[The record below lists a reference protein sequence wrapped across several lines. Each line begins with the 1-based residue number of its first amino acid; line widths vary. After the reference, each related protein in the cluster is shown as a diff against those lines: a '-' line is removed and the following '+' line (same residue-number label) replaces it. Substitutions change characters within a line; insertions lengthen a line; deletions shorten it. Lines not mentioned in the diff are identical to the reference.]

1 VEWRGPDRLAARYGR
16 RVLHGR
22 EVEVARLLALIEG
35 ARDGTAGSVVV
46 HGEPGVGKSALLAE
60 VLSTVSD
67 VRVLRTQ
74 GLESESPL
82 AFAAL
87 HRLLRPV
94 LGLIERLPE
103 PQARALEVAFGEKV
117 GTVEPFLVGVAT
129 LSMLTEAADAQPV
142 MCVVDDAQWLDSA
155 SNDALL
161 FATRRLEADPVA
173 MVFAAR
179 DTDDRTFAPEGV
191 PALRLDGLDA
201 ASVRALLAENAPVVV
216 ADGVIERLLVETGGN
231 PLALVE
237 LPTGLSDAQLTGAVP
252 LPSQLLLT
260 TGVERVFLDRSRR
273 LSAAAQTLM
282 LVAVADD
289 TAQLPTVRRAAATLG
304 VPTDAVTEA
313 ERSGLLVISGDTVT
327 VRHPLVRSAVYQAA
341 TANQRRDVHE
351 ALADALESLEDADRA
366 TWHRAAAADG
376 PDQRLADSL
385 HQVGARAER
394 RGGYRAAAD
403 AHERAAELTADA
415 LAKAGRQLAAAR
427 NAWASGQAARSSRLL
442 STARERADDP
452 LLLADIDR
460 LRGRIAVNAGS
471 ATDAHRIFTQAAER
485 VAAHE
490 PVRALE
496 MAVAAAVARSHG
508 IDSGAT
514 LPADVIDVDAS
525 PHDTPRTRCLKHLL
539 LSTRHDI
546 AGDRASAY
554 DELHAAQTTALG
566 AADTLA
572 DLDLLGNLANAALHL
587 GDDDAHRHFY
597 ALMLSTAR
605 ENGDGMAVLYALQ
618 RLPFS
623 QYVGGHWA
631 ALRNSC
637 EEAVTLALSVA
648 QVAAT
653 AAPRAWLTLLAA
665 LEGRPD
671 YDERLTSLQ
680 ALVAAH
686 PPVGI
691 LAQPVE
697 DLTRWAKGIRAL
709 LAGDAPGALHQF
721 RQMAAASS
729 PMQLPALMLMSAQ
742 DRIDAA
748 LRAGDHAQALAWV
761 EDLDAFAAGTDLPWA
776 RAAAAFGRARSS
788 ETDDVS
794 DETDVSELFETSL
807 RHHAAASRP
816 YDRARVRLAYGE
828 HLRRNQRRVDARGH
842 LRAALE
848 TFEDL
853 HSRPLAE
860 RAGQELR
867 ASGETARKRD
877 PSTAL
882 DLTPMERKVAEL
894 VSQGLSNKDAAA
906 QCWVSPRTI
915 AFHLRNVFTKTGVT
929 SRVELAHLDLT

>member
-1 VEWRGPDRLAARYGR
+1 VEL
-16 RVLHGR
+16 
-22 EVEVARLLALIEG
+22 ARLVALIED
-35 ARDGTAGSVVV
+35 ARAGTAGSVVV
-46 HGEPGVGKSALLAE
+46 YGEPGVGKSALLAE
-60 VLSTVSD
+60 VLTTVGD

-94 LGLIERLPE
+94 LGLAERLPE
-103 PQARALEVAFGEKV
+103 PQARALGVAFGQQV
-117 GTVEPFLVGVAT
+117 GKVEPFLVGIAT
-129 LSMLTEAADAQPV
+129 LSMLTEAAEEQPV
-142 MCVVDDAQWLDSA
+142 VCVVDDAHWLDSA
-155 SNDALL
+155 STDALL

-191 PALRLDGLDA
+191 PALQLDGLDA
-201 ASVRALLAENAPVVV
+201 DAVWALLAENASV
-216 ADGVIERLLVETGGN
+216 AVASEVTDRLLAETGGN

-237 LPTGLSDAQLTGAVP
+237 LPTALSEEQLAGSVP
-252 LPSQLLLT
+252 LPSPLMLT
-260 TGVERVFLDRSRR
+260 SGVERVFVDRCRR
-273 LSAAAQTLM
+273 LSEAAQTLM

-289 TAQLPTVRRAAATLG
+289 SLQLATVLRAASALN
-304 VPTDAVTEA
+304 VENDAAAEA
-313 ERSGLLVISGDTVT
+313 ERSGLLVVRGDTVT

-341 TANQRRDVHE
+341 TANQRRQVHE
-351 ALADALESLEDADRA
+351 ALAGALDSLEDPDRA
-366 TWHRAAAADG
+366 TWHRASAADG
-376 PDQRLADSL
+376 PDEKLADSL

-403 AHERAAELTADA
+403 AHERAADVTADPR
-415 LAKAGRQLAAAR
+415 AKAGLQLAAAR
-427 NAWASGQAARSSRLL
+427 NAWASGQTARSSRLL
-442 STARERADDP
+442 TAARERADDP

-460 LRGRIAVNAGS
+460 LRGRIAVNVGS
-471 ATDAHRIFTQAAER
+471 ATDAHRIFTQAAGQ
-485 VAAHE
+485 VAVHE

-508 IDSGAT
+508 IDSGAR
-514 LPADVIDVDAS
+514 LPADAIDVDAS

-539 LSTRHDI
+539 ISTRHDI
-546 AGDRASAY
+546 AGDRASAF

-587 GDDDAHRHFY
+587 GDDDTHRHFY

-623 QYVGGHWA
+623 QYVGGTWG
-631 ALRNSC
+631 ALRNSA
-637 EEAVTLALSVA
+637 EEAVALGLSVG

-665 LEGRPD
+665 LEGRPE

-697 DLTRWAKGIRAL
+697 DLTRWAKGSKAL
-709 LAGDAPGALHQF
+709 LDGDAHGALHHF
-721 RQMAAASS
+721 RQMASASS
-729 PMQLPALMLMSAQ
+729 AMQLPALMLMSAQ

-748 LRAGDHAQALAWV
+748 VRAGDSTQARAWV

-776 RAAAAFGRARSS
+776 RAAAAFGRARTS
-788 ETDDVS
+788 EVDVS
-794 DETDVSELFETSL
+794 DVRRVIELFEVALT
-807 RHHAAASRP
+807 HHAAARRP
-816 YDRARVRLAYGE
+816 YDRARVQLAYGE
-828 HLRRNQRRVDARGH
+828 FLRRHQRRVDARGH
-842 LRAALE
+842 LREALE

-860 RAGQELR
+860 RAVQELR

-882 DLTPMERKVAEL
+882 DLTPMELKVAGL
-894 VSQGLSNKDAAA
+894 VSQGLSNKDVAG
-906 QCWVSPRTI
+906 QCWVSPRTV

-929 SRVELAHLDLT
+929 SRGELAHLDLA

>member
-1 VEWRGPDRLAARYGR
+1 MRVARYR
-16 RVLHGR
+16 HDVLHGR
-22 EVEVARLLALIEG
+22 DVELARLVALIED
-35 ARDGTAGSVVV
+35 ARGGTAGSVVV

-94 LGLIERLPE
+94 LDLVERLPE
-103 PQARALEVAFGEKV
+103 PQARALGVAFGQEV
-117 GTVEPFLVGVAT
+117 GTVEPFLVAVAT
-129 LSMLTEAADAQPV
+129 LSMLTEAAEEQPLV
-142 MCVVDDAQWLDSA
+142 CVVDDAHWLDSA
-155 SNDALL
+155 STDALL

-179 DTDDRTFAPEGV
+179 DTDDRTFAPVGV
-191 PALRLDGLDA
+191 PSLRLEGLDA
-201 ASVRALLAENAPVVV
+201 ASVQALLAENAPVVV
-216 ADGVIERLLVETGGN
+216 AAEVTDRLLAETGGN

-237 LPTGLSDAQLTGAVP
+237 LPTGLSDAQLAGSAP
-252 LPSQLLLT
+252 LPSQLMLT
-260 TGVERVFLDRSRR
+260 AGVERVFLDRSRR

-289 TAQLPTVRRAAATLG
+289 TGQLATVQRAAATLG
-304 VPTDAVTEA
+304 VPPKAVAET

-327 VRHPLVRSAVYQAA
+327 VRHPLVRSAVYQAV
-341 TANQRRDVHE
+341 TANERREVHR
-351 ALADALESLEDADRA
+351 ALADALDSLEDSDRA

-376 PDQRLADSL
+376 PDEDLAAALD
-385 HQVGARAER
+385 QVGVRAER
-394 RGGYRAAAD
+394 RGGFRAAAD
-403 AHERAAELTADA
+403 AHERAADLTADPI
-415 LAKAGRQLAAAR
+415 AKAGLQLAAAR
-427 NAWASGQAARSSRLL
+427 NAWASGQTARSSRLL
-442 STARERADDP
+442 SAARERADEP

-460 LRGRIAVNAGS
+460 LRGRIAVNVGS
-471 ATDAHRIFTQAAER
+471 AADAHRIFTQAAEQ
-485 VAAHE
+485 VAVHE

-508 IDSGAT
+508 IDSGAR
-514 LPADVIDVDAS
+514 LPTDTINVDAS

-546 AGDRASAY
+546 AGDRASAF
-554 DELHAAQTTALG
+554 DQLHAAQATALG

-587 GDDDAHRHFY
+587 GDDNAHRHFY

-623 QYVGGHWA
+623 QYVGGQWA
-631 ALRNSC
+631 SLRNSS
-637 EEAVTLALSVA
+637 EEAVTLGLSVG

-653 AAPRAWLTLLAA
+653 TAPRAWLTLLAA

-671 YDERLTSLQ
+671 YDERLTSLE
-680 ALVAAH
+680 ALVAVH

-691 LAQPVE
+691 LAQPIA

-709 LAGDAPGALHQF
+709 LAGDAAGALHQF

-748 LRAGDHAQALAWV
+748 VRAGDRTQALAWV

-788 ETDDVS
+788 EHDEVS
-794 DETDVSELFETSL
+794 EGSEGSRVAELFEAALT
-807 RHHAAASRP
+807 HHDAATRP
-816 YDRARVRLAYGE
+816 YDRARVQLAYGE
-828 HLRRNQRRVDARGH
+828 FLRRHQRRVDARVQ

-853 HSRPLAE
+853 HSRPFAE

-882 DLTPMERKVAEL
+882 DLTPMELKVAQL
-894 VSQGLSNKDAAA
+894 VSQGLSNKDVAG
-906 QCWVSPRTI
+906 QCWVSPRTV
-915 AFHLRNVFTKTGVT
+915 AFHLRNVFTKSGVT
-929 SRVELAHLDLT
+929 SRGELAHLDLA